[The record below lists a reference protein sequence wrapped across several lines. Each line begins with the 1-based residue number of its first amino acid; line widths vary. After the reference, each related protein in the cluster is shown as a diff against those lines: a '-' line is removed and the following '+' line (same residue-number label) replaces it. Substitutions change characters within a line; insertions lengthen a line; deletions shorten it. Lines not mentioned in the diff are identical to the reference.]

1 MFARVVTYAG
11 GDPTRV
17 EEIIA
22 AVKDRFT
29 PDPPS
34 ELDEAKSFWMLVDRQ
49 KAQVFGISLFED
61 GERLRRGM
69 NALDKLPD
77 PAPEAGGG
85 ECRWTFTRLRSPS
98 STSRHMAP
106 MSVEFWR
113 MGATPVPVAE
123 IGRFARE
130 FEDAGWDG
138 LAVGEAHGLIPDPYA
153 VLAAAAEATTTLRVG
168 TSVAV
173 PLRHPLLAAS
183 AMATLHAISGG
194 RASFSI
200 GRGDGAVKVLQQKPM
215 PVGRFE
221 TYLSRLQGFLRRE
234 DVEIDGVVSSMAR
247 LDDIDPSI
255 GIPKPLI
262 DVAATGPRTI
272 EVAVKTADGVSFSV
286 GADVERLRN
295 SIELVRDACRAFD
308 RDVDTLRLG
317 SYIQVAVTNGDTS
330 GREAIRGLVVT
341 HARFSGFEA
350 KPASDVAEAEHTRY
364 QQAVE
369 TMEAVYRSSR
379 GGVGA
384 YEPAALP
391 ARSSSTP
398 AKPGRTS

>member
-1 MFARVVTYAG
+1 
-11 GDPTRV
+11 
-17 EEIIA
+17 
-22 AVKDRFT
+22 
-29 PDPPS
+29 
-34 ELDEAKSFWMLVDRQ
+34 
-49 KAQVFGISLFED
+49 
-61 GERLRRGM
+61 
-69 NALDKLPD
+69 
-77 PAPEAGGG
+77 
-85 ECRWTFTRLRSPS
+85 
-98 STSRHMAP
+98 
-106 MSVEFWR
+106 

-215 PVGRFE
+215 PVARFE
-221 TYLSRLQGFLRRE
+221 TYLSKLQGFLRRE

-255 GIPKPLI
+255 GIAKPLI

-272 EVAVKTADGVSFSV
+272 EVAVKTAEGVSFSV

-295 SIELVRDACRAFD
+295 SIELVRDTCRAFD
-308 RDVDTLRLG
+308 RDFDTLRLG
-317 SYIQVAVTNGDTS
+317 SYVQVAVTNGDTS

-350 KPASDVAEAEHTRY
+350 KPARDVADAEHTQY

-369 TMEAVYRSSR
+369 TMEAVYRSTR
-379 GGVGA
+379 GGTTLREGGKAGEIEFYPLEAGADELIDQFAIAGPPEYCAERLQEIIDVGVSRIFIGTRA
-384 YEPAALP
+384 VGIDLDESNTDRVGREVLP
-391 ARSSSTP
+391 LLR
-398 AKPGRTS
+398 R

>member
-1 MFARVVTYAG
+1 
-11 GDPTRV
+11 
-17 EEIIA
+17 
-22 AVKDRFT
+22 
-29 PDPPS
+29 
-34 ELDEAKSFWMLVDRQ
+34 
-49 KAQVFGISLFED
+49 
-61 GERLRRGM
+61 
-69 NALDKLPD
+69 
-77 PAPEAGGG
+77 
-85 ECRWTFTRLRSPS
+85 
-98 STSRHMAP
+98 

-130 FEDAGWDG
+130 FEAAGWDG
-138 LAVGEAHGLIPDPYA
+138 LAVGEAHGLIPDPYTT
-153 VLAAAAEATTTLRVG
+153 LAAAAEATTTLRVG

-221 TYLSRLQGFLRRE
+221 TYLQRLQGFLRRE
-234 DVEIDGVVSSMAR
+234 DVEIDGVVSSLSR

-255 GIPKPLI
+255 GLSKPPI
-262 DVAATGPRTI
+262 DVAATGPRTV
-272 EVAVKTADGVSFSV
+272 EVAVKTTEGVSFSV
-286 GADVERLRN
+286 GADVARLRN
-295 SIELVRDACRAFD
+295 SIELVREACRALD
-308 RDVDTLRLG
+308 RDVSSLRL
-317 SYIQVAVTNGDTS
+317 SCYVQVAVTNGDTS
-330 GREAIRGLVVT
+330 AREAIRGLVVT

-350 KPASDVAEAEHTRY
+350 KPAADVGADEHGKY

-379 GGVGA
+379 GGVERTPGGA
-384 YEPAALP
+384 PGEIEFYPPEAGADWLIDQFAIAGPPEYCAERLREIVEAGISRIFIGTRAVGVDLDEQNSDRVGREVLP
-391 ARSSSTP
+391 LLRA
-398 AKPGRTS
+398 